1 MKKNIIIFLILLLI
15 PFGVKADTI
24 YNLDMDIYI
33 DKYGTASITETWDVK
48 ADSGSEWYKSMYNLG
63 NSRISNYLVRMD
75 GNLLIQK
82 EWDIN
87 ENIDEKS
94 GYYGINNTENGP
106 ELCFGKKD
114 YKRHTYTLTYNVN
127 NYVFNT
133 EDSQVLYW
141 TLLPNMTVEN
151 FSVELSSYYSF
162 PEDLD
167 VWGYGYKGYAYVE
180 NGLIKMSNERR
191 LSEEYAVLLVKF
203 PSGTFETINEYDDF
217 NTFNDVYTLAKKGA
231 YKHNYKSLWDRI
243 IKILIVIIGIAFFV
257 IAALVGI
264 MVARNSGYGYI
275 GNKKIDKKNTP
286 MFRDIPCNKDIY
298 YANTLIKLNSFGYAA
313 TNIMGAI
320 ILKWVKEDKVKF
332 IKEENKGLFNNKEE
346 NKIQFNNSENFLN
359 EFEKELYDIMREAS
373 IDGILETREL
383 EKWCETNYEKFIK
396 LFEKME
402 DEKIAELRQ
411 LGKIFTRRNKK
422 ECKYN
427 NVMDDTIYEDSKQLL
442 GLKLFLEEFSRIDKK
457 ETLEVKIWDEYLMF
471 AYLFGIA
478 DKVAKQLKN
487 LYPEVIEQANID
499 YDSIIIINSIS
510 SRSLSS
516 AMSAK
521 AAAESYNA
529 GGGGFSSGGGGGGSF
544 GGGGGGGGR

>member
-1 MKKNIIIFLILLLI
+1 MKKNIIIFLMLLLI

-24 YNLDMDIYI
+24 YNIDMDIYI
-33 DKYGTASITETWDVK
+33 DKYGTANITEVWDVK

-63 NSRISNYLVRMD
+63 NSRISNFSVRMD
-75 GNLLIQK
+75 GNLLTQK
-82 EWDIN
+82 EWDVD

-94 GYYGINNTENGP
+94 GYYGINNTEDGP
-106 ELCFGKKD
+106 ELCFGKSD
-114 YKRHTYTLTYNVN
+114 HKRHTFTLTYNVS

-133 EDSQVLYW
+133 SDSQVLYW
-141 TLLPNMTVEN
+141 TLLPNMTMNN
-151 FSVELSSYYSF
+151 FSVEVNSYYTF
-162 PEDLD
+162 PYELA

-180 NGLIKMSNERR
+180 NGLIKMSNEGS
-191 LSEEYAVLLVKF
+191 LSEEYVVLLAKF
-203 PSGTFETINEYDDF
+203 PLGTFETTNQYDNF
-217 NTFNDVYTLAKKGA
+217 NSFNDVHKLAKKGS
-231 YKHNYKSLWDRI
+231 YKHNYESLWDKI
-243 IKILIVIIGIAFFV
+243 VDILIAIVSFGVVIISIYIGMMI
-257 IAALVGI
+257 
-264 MVARNSGYGYI
+264 ARNSGYGYI
-275 GNKKIDKKNTP
+275 GNKKINKKDTP

-298 YANTLIKLNSFGYAA
+298 YANTLIYLNSFGYAA

-332 IKEENKGLFNNKEE
+332 IKEEKGLFNKVIT
-346 NKIQFNNSENFLN
+346 KIELN
-359 EFEKELYDIMREAS
+359 YQGEFTNGFEKELYDIMRKAS
-373 IDGILETREL
+373 IDGILETKEL
-383 EKWCETNYEKFIK
+383 EKWCETNYEKFLK
-396 LFEKME
+396 LFEQMQ
-402 DEKIAELRQ
+402 DGKIAELRYQ
-411 LGKIFTRRNKK
+411 GRIFTRRNKQ

-427 NVMDDTIYEDSKQLL
+427 NVMDDTMYNDSKQLL
-442 GLKLFLEEFSRIDKK
+442 GLKLFLEEFSRIDQK

-499 YDSIIIINSIS
+499 YDSIVVINRIS
-510 SRSLSS
+510 SSSLSR

-521 AAAESYNA
+521 AAAENYNA